1 MAQLT
6 IPAQQRSGIGGNHP
20 RRLRKGGMIPA
31 VLYGGGEAAISLALD
46 QARIRKESGILHEN
60 QVVSLEIEGGGDN
73 RPRSAIVKDIQ
84 VDHISGAVLH
94 IDFQQISLTEKLDTT
109 VEVEAV
115 GDPVGVTRDGGI
127 LEHTLREIEI
137 RCLPADIPEVIEVDV
152 SALEIGDSVHVG
164 DIRLEEGIEV
174 LTEPELSVFTIAAPI
189 SEEEAEALEAAA
201 AEVPGEPE
209 VTEEAEEAA
218 GEETETEKEKEEEER
233 VE

>member
-20 RRLRKGGMIPA
+20 RRLRKKGLIPA
-31 VLYGGGEAAISLALD
+31 VLYGGGEATISLALD
-46 QARIRKESGILHEN
+46 QARIKKESGILHEN
-60 QVVSLEIEGGGDN
+60 QIVALEIEEAGDG
-73 RPRSAIVKDIQ
+73 RPRSAIVKAIQ
-84 VDHISGAVLH
+84 VDYISGAFLH
-94 IDFQQISLTEKLDTT
+94 IDFQQISLDEKLIAT
-109 VEVEAV
+109 VAVEAV

-137 RCLPADIPEVIEVDV
+137 RCLPADIPEAVEVDV
-152 SALEIGDSVHVG
+152 SALEIGDSIHVG
-164 DIRLEEGIEV
+164 DIRLGEGIEV
-174 LTEPELSVFTIAAPI
+174 LTESERSVFTIAAPI

-201 AEVPGEPE
+201 AEVPEEPE

-218 GEETETEKEKEEEER
+218 GEEPEEEEK